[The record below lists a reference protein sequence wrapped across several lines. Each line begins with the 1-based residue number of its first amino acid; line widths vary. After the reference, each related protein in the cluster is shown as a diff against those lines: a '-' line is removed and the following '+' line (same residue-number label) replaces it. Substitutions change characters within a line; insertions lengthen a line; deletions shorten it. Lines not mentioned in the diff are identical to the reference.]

1 MFRNI
6 QKRGCPKRRGAI
18 APLTA
23 LLLVFLLA
31 MVAFA
36 VDLAWI
42 VQTGTELQNA
52 ADAAALAGSQELM
65 DPYVQYH
72 LPGRTP
78 GEKEAI
84 LSDAMTAATARAKEY
99 AAHNT
104 AGGVKNLTLLDA
116 DIEFGF
122 TDDKNGYTKQSVH
135 KGYPNT
141 IKLTLRRDAT
151 ANGALGLF
159 FGPIL
164 GRPTTDVLAQ
174 ASSAIYGGSIQS
186 FSAANGNVRMLPMT
200 YDVAH
205 WNAFLNTGLDPDGGL
220 RTAADG
226 SPILKVYESNK
237 YKGNFGQL
245 ALDDDHAG
253 SSEIRDWIDNGL
265 NQADIDVLKSRNLLP
280 LSAHDPNKW
289 DWLGNPG
296 FRASTVMAVN
306 DYVGGVYILP
316 LFKAKDSSP
325 TNYQAGVGQGSKYDY
340 NIVQFVA
347 VRIMPTKQT
356 NREIVVQPVA
366 HADPNALFEPSSILP
381 AGTTTQLTTTFVVP
395 KLTR

>member
-1 MFRNI
+1 MRI
-6 QKRGCPKRRGAI
+6 SDRSGRPGAI

-36 VDLAWI
+36 VDIAWI
-42 VQTGTELQNA
+42 VEARTELQNA
-52 ADAAALAGSQELM
+52 ADASALAGANELM
-65 DPYVQYH
+65 QPFVDYQ
-72 LPGRTP
+72 LPGRTQE
-78 GEKEAI
+78 EKDAI
-84 LSDAMTAATARAKEY
+84 LKAAMTAAAQRAKDY
-99 AAHNT
+99 AGFNG
-104 AGGVKNLTLLDA
+104 AGGRTGLKVLDA

-122 TDDKNGYTKQSVH
+122 TDAENTYTKQAVH
-135 KGYPNT
+135 GGFPNT
-141 IKLTLRRDAT
+141 IKVILRRDGS
-151 ANGALGLF
+151 ANGALDLF
-159 FGPIL
+159 FGPVL
-164 GRPTTDVLAQ
+164 GRPTADLDVQ

-200 YDVAH
+200 YDVEH
-205 WNAFLNTGLDPDGGL
+205 WNAFVTTGLGPDGDL
-220 RTAADG
+220 RSASDG
-226 SPILKVYESNK
+226 SPILKVYESNR

-253 SSEIRDWIDNGL
+253 SSEIRDWIDNGMS
-265 NQADIDVLKSRNLLP
+265 QGDIDVLKSRNLLP
-280 LSAHDPNKW
+280 LSAHDPNQW

-306 DYVGGVYILP
+306 DHMGEVYILP
-316 LFKAKDSSP
+316 LFKAKNSDRAD
-325 TNYQAGVGQGSKYDY
+325 YEAGVGQGSKYDY

-347 VRIMPTKQT
+347 VRIMPTNQT

-366 HADPNALFEPSSILP
+366 YADPNAVFDATSVLP
-381 AGTTTQLTTTFVVP
+381 AGSASQLTTTFAVP